1 MNAFASDRESLDVNV
16 AIAQEAIA
24 VRLTDVKLPSSEE
37 RTALNNAVLALEK
50 LQQQKA

>member
-1 MNAFASDRESLDVNV
+1 LDVNI
-16 AIAQEAIA
+16 AIAEQAIA

-37 RTALNNAVLALEK
+37 RTALNIAVRALEK